1 MAEITPADLT
11 TDEKIALLHGRGLWR
26 SQAIP
31 RANIPSIVMTDGAY
45 GLRYSTTQIDAGA
58 DAADTLS
65 QFLNVAANG
74 MFGTTLPATCFPN
87 ANLSACSWD
96 TDLAYQMGTAL
107 ASECKAAGVHLLLGP
122 GINLRRTPL
131 AGRAFEYYS
140 EDPILAADL
149 AAAMIN
155 GLQDH
160 GIGASLKHFAC
171 NNSEIDRTNVSSE
184 VSERALRE
192 IYLYAFERAIAR
204 CNPWTVMSAYNP
216 LNGTQCA
223 ENPWLL
229 TQVLREEWGYGGLV
243 ISDWHAIK
251 DRPASLRAGTDL
263 DMPESP
269 RRREAL
275 RASLVNGSV
284 PITTLD
290 QSTARMLHF
299 LNRIQTANAAPPNDP
314 EAHHQLAQN
323 IATDSLVLLQND
335 GTLPLPK
342 ANFRLL
348 IIGEGASSPTIQGSG
363 SASTRPT
370 RVDIPLDE
378 IRARLSH
385 VSHLPFSATT
395 AEISA
400 EIASHPP
407 DAILIF
413 ASHHSSAEGEGA
425 DRQTL
430 HLAPGQDA
438 LITSLA
444 KTHRVIVALTSPD
457 AVEMPWANNVAAI
470 LACFYPGQGG
480 GTALARVLFG
490 EANPC
495 GKLTTSFP
503 QKRADIPGDLSY
515 PPEALH
521 HAYSE
526 GIFVG
531 YRGYDAREIAPLFAF
546 GHGLS
551 YTKFRYDS
559 LTLSANQITP
569 TGSITAQIAITNTG
583 DRPGKEIVQLYIRP
597 LNPALHRP
605 LRELK
610 AFGKIALNPGETGTL
625 TLSLTPRDFSHFDPT
640 EGRFVL
646 RGDGFVIEAAASS
659 RDIRLSAQ
667 LDGYH
672 EPSPPIPLLTTT
684 AANKLLADPRAE
696 AALLAVLCTK
706 LPMTTAQAQSLIDN
720 SRSSFLGLY
729 DTLSWYIADSLS
741 ETALQQAFD
750 AASKP

>member
-1 MAEITPADLT
+1 MAALTPADLT
-11 TDEKIALLHGRGLWR
+11 TEEKLTLLHGRGLWR
-26 SQAIP
+26 SQPIP
-31 RANIPSIVMTDGAY
+31 RANIPSIIMTDGAY

-87 ANLSACSWD
+87 ANLAACSWD
-96 TDLAYQMGTAL
+96 PDLAYQMGTAL

-171 NNSEIDRTNVSSE
+171 NNSEIDRTNVSSDLN
-184 VSERALRE
+184 ERALRE

-229 TQVLREEWGYGGLV
+229 TQVLREDWGYGGLV

-251 DRPASLRAGTDL
+251 DRPVALRAGTDL

-275 RASLVNGSV
+275 RAAVENGTV
-284 PITTLD
+284 PLATLD
-290 QSTARMLHF
+290 QSTARMLQF
-299 LNRIQTANAAPPNDP
+299 LNRIETANAAPPNNP

-323 IATDSLVLLQND
+323 IATESLVLLKND

-348 IIGEGASSPTIQGSG
+348 IVGEGATNPIIQGSG

-370 RVDIPLDE
+370 RVDNPLDE
-378 IRARLSH
+378 IRARLTTTI
-385 VSHLPFSATT
+385 HLPFTATLT
-395 AEISA
+395 
-400 EIASHPP
+400 EIAAQTP

-413 ASHHSSAEGEGA
+413 ASHHNSADGEGA
-425 DRQTL
+425 DRQSL
-430 HLAPGQDA
+430 SLAPGQDA
-438 LITSLA
+438 LIASLA
-444 KTHRVIVALTSPD
+444 QSHRIIVTLTSPD
-457 AVEMPWANNVAAI
+457 AIEMPWANDAAAI

-480 GTALARVLFG
+480 GEALARVLFG

-495 GKLTTSFP
+495 GKLTTTFP
-503 QKRADIPGDLSY
+503 QKRADIPGHLSY
-515 PPEALH
+515 PPEAQH

-531 YRGYDAREIAPLFAF
+531 YRGYDARETAPLFPF

-551 YTKFRYDS
+551 YTQFRYDS
-559 LTLSANQITP
+559 LTLSADSITP
-569 TGSITAQIAITNTG
+569 TGSITAEITVSNTG
-583 DRPGKEIVQLYIRP
+583 NRAGKEIVQLYIRP
-597 LNPALHRP
+597 LNSALRRP
-605 LRELK
+605 IRELK
-610 AFGKIALNPGETGTL
+610 AFGKIALNPGETGILTL
-625 TLSLTPRDFSHFDPT
+625 TLTSRDFSHFDPD

-646 RGDGFVIEAAASS
+646 RSDAFLVEAAASS
-659 RDIRLSAQ
+659 RDIRLATPVQ
-667 LDGYH
+667 GYH
-672 EPSPPIPLLTTT
+672 QLAPPISLLTTT

-696 AALLAVLCTK
+696 AALLAVICAN
-706 LPMTTAQAQSLIDN
+706 LPMTKPQAQSLIDN
-720 SRSSFLGLY
+720 SRTSFLGLY
-729 DTLSWYIADSLS
+729 DTLSWYIADSLP
-741 ETALQQAFD
+741 EVALQRALD

>member
-1 MAEITPADLT
+1 MAEIAPADLT
-11 TDEKIALLHGRGLWR
+11 TAEKITLLHGRGLWR
-26 SQAIP
+26 SQPIP
-31 RANIPSIVMTDGAY
+31 HANIPSIIMTDGAY

-58 DAADTLS
+58 DATDTLA
-65 QFLNVAANG
+65 QLLNIAKDG

-140 EDPILAADL
+140 EDPILSADL

-160 GIGASLKHFAC
+160 GVGASLKHFAC
-171 NNSEIDRTNVSSE
+171 NNSEIDRTNVSSD

-229 TQVLREEWGYGGLV
+229 TQVLREDWGYGGLV

-251 DRPASLRAGTDL
+251 DRPAALLAGTDL

-269 RRREAL
+269 RRRAAL
-275 RASLVNGSV
+275 RQAIANGTVSLAS
-284 PITTLD
+284 LD
-290 QSTARMLHF
+290 QSTARMLQF
-299 LNRIQTANAAPPNDP
+299 LNRVKFAKPAPANDP
-314 EAHHQLAQN
+314 NAHHQLAQN
-323 IATDSLVLLQND
+323 IATESLVLLQND

-348 IIGEGASSPTIQGSG
+348 IIGEGATNPTIQGSG
-363 SASTRPT
+363 SASTPPT

-378 IRARLSH
+378 IRARLATTI
-385 VSHLPFSATT
+385 HLPFTATT
-395 AEISA
+395 V
-400 EIASHPP
+400 EIATLTP
-407 DAILIF
+407 DAILIL
-413 ASHHSSAEGEGA
+413 ASHHSGAEGEGA
-425 DRQTL
+425 DRQSL
-430 HLAPGQDA
+430 QLAPGQDV
-438 LITSLA
+438 LIASLA
-444 KTHRVIVALTSPD
+444 QSHRIIVAITSPD
-457 AVEMPWANNVAAI
+457 AVEMPWANDAAAI

-480 GTALARVLFG
+480 GAAIARVLFG
-490 EANPC
+490 ETNPC
-495 GKLTTSFP
+495 GKLTTTFP
-503 QKRADIPGDLSY
+503 QKLSDIPGHLSY

-531 YRGYDAREIAPLFAF
+531 YRGYDAREIIPLFAF

-559 LTLSANQITP
+559 LTLSADHITP
-569 TGSITAQIAITNTG
+569 IGSIIARITLTNIG
-583 DRPGKEIVQLYIRP
+583 DRAGKEIVQLYIRP
-597 LNPALHRP
+597 LNSSLRRP

-610 AFGKIALNPGETGTL
+610 AFGKIALNPGDTATL
-625 TLSLTPRDFSHFDPT
+625 TLTLTPRDFSHFDPT

-646 RGDGFVIEAAASS
+646 RGDAFLVEAAASS
-659 RDIRLSAQ
+659 RDIRLTAEVQ
-667 LDGYH
+667 GYH
-672 EPSPPIPLLTTT
+672 QAKTPAPPAHHHRRQQTARRPPRRSRFAGRALHEPADDKTAGTEPNRQQPKLFPWPL
-684 AANKLLADPRAE
+684 
-696 AALLAVLCTK
+696 
-706 LPMTTAQAQSLIDN
+706 
-720 SRSSFLGLY
+720 
-729 DTLSWYIADSLS
+729 
-741 ETALQQAFD
+741 
-750 AASKP
+750 

>member
-1 MAEITPADLT
+1 MAKITAADLT
-11 TDEKIALLHGRGLWR
+11 TDEKITLLHGRGLWR
-26 SQAIP
+26 SHPIP
-31 RANIPSIVMTDGAY
+31 HANIPSIIMTDGAY
-45 GLRYSTTQIDAGA
+45 GLRYSTSQIDAGA
-58 DAADTLS
+58 DAADTLA

-96 TDLAYQMGTAL
+96 IDLAYQMGTAL

-140 EDPILAADL
+140 EDPILSADL

-171 NNSEIDRTNVSSE
+171 NNSEIDRTNVSSD

-229 TQVLREEWGYGGLV
+229 TQVLREDWGYGGLV

-251 DRPASLRAGTDL
+251 DRPAALLAGTDL

-269 RRREAL
+269 RRCEAL
-275 RASLVNGSV
+275 RKSVANGSV
-284 PITTLD
+284 PMTTLD
-290 QSTARMLHF
+290 QSTNRMLNF
-299 LNRIQTANAAPPNDP
+299 LTRIQTANAAPPNNP
-314 EAHHQLAQN
+314 ETHHHLAQN
-323 IATDSLVLLQND
+323 IATESLVLLQND
-335 GTLPLPK
+335 GILPLPK

-348 IIGEGASSPTIQGSG
+348 TIGEGATNPTIQGSG

-370 RVDIPLDE
+370 CVDSPLDE
-378 IRARLSH
+378 IRARLATTL
-385 VSHLPFSATT
+385 HLPFTATP
-395 AEISA
+395 AEINA

-425 DRQTL
+425 DRDSLQ
-430 HLAPGQDA
+430 LAPGQDA
-438 LITSLA
+438 LIASLA
-444 KTHRVIVALTSPD
+444 KSHRVIVAITSPD
-457 AVEMPWANNVAAI
+457 AVEMPWAKDAAAI

-480 GTALARVLFG
+480 GAALARVLFG

-495 GKLTTSFP
+495 GKLTTTFP
-503 QKRADIPGDLSY
+503 QKRADIPGHLSY

-521 HAYSE
+521 HTYSE

-531 YRGYDAREIAPLFAF
+531 YRGYDARDITPLFPF

-559 LTLSANQITP
+559 LALSDDQITK
-569 TGSITAQIAITNTG
+569 TGSIMAEITITNTG
-583 DRPGKEIVQLYIRP
+583 PSAGKEIVQLYIRP
-597 LNPALHRP
+597 LNPALRRP

-610 AFGKIALNPGETGTL
+610 AFGKIGLEPGETGTL
-625 TLSLTPRDFSHFDPT
+625 ILTLTPRDFSHFDPT

-646 RGDGFVIEAAASS
+646 RSNAFAIEAAASS
-659 RDIRLSAQ
+659 RDIRLTAEIKGHHQ
-667 LDGYH
+667 PTL
-672 EPSPPIPLLTTT
+672 PIPLLTTT

-696 AALLAVLCTK
+696 AALLAVLCAQ
-706 LPMTTAQAQSLIDN
+706 LPMTKPQAQGLIDN
-720 SRSSFLGLY
+720 SRTSFLSLY
-729 DTLSWYIADSLS
+729 DTLSWYIADSLP
-741 ETALQQAFD
+741 EAALQQALD

>member
-31 RANIPSIVMTDGAY
+31 QAGIPSIIMTDGAY
-45 GLRYSTTQIDAGA
+45 GLRYSTSQIDAGA
-58 DAADTLS
+58 DAADTLA
-65 QFLNVAANG
+65 QFLNVAKDG

-96 TDLAYQMGTAL
+96 TELAYQMGTAL

-171 NNSEIDRTNVSSE
+171 NNSEIDRTNISSDVSA
-184 VSERALRE
+184 RALRE
-192 IYLYAFERAIAR
+192 IYLYAFERTIAR

-229 TQVLREEWGYGGLV
+229 SQILRQDWGYGGLV

-251 DRPASLRAGTDL
+251 DRPAALLAGTDL

-275 RASLVNGSV
+275 RAAVQEGTV
-284 PITTLD
+284 PLARLD
-290 QSTARMLHF
+290 QSTARMLGF
-299 LNRIQTANAAPPNDP
+299 LNRIQTANPAPPNSP
-314 EAHHQLAQN
+314 ATHHQLAQD
-323 IATDSLVLLQND
+323 IATESLVLLQND

-348 IIGEGASSPTIQGSG
+348 TIGEGATHPIIQGSG

-378 IRARLSH
+378 IRARLTTS
-385 VSHLPFSATT
+385 SHLPFTATP
-395 AEISA
+395 A
-400 EIASHPP
+400 EIAALNP

-413 ASHHSSAEGEGA
+413 ATHSSSDGEGT
-425 DRQTL
+425 DRPSL
-430 HLAPGQDA
+430 HLGPGQDA
-438 LITSLA
+438 LITTLA
-444 KTHRVIVALTSPD
+444 QTYRVIVAVTAPD
-457 AVEMPWANNVAAI
+457 AVEMPWANDAAAI

-495 GKLTTSFP
+495 GKLTTTFP
-503 QKRADIPGDLSY
+503 QKQSDIPGQFSY
-515 PPEALH
+515 PPEGLH

-526 GIFVG
+526 GIYVG
-531 YRGYDAREIAPLFAF
+531 YRGYDAREITPLFPF

-551 YTKFRYDS
+551 YTSFRYDS
-559 LTLSANQITP
+559 LKLSADRITP
-569 TGSITAQIAITNTG
+569 TGSVTAEVSLTNTG
-583 DRPGKEIVQLYIRP
+583 SHPGKEIVQLYIRP
-597 LNPALHRP
+597 INPALRRP
-605 LRELK
+605 HRELK
-610 AFGKIALNPGETGTL
+610 AFGKVALNPGETGTL
-625 TLSLTPRDFSHFDPT
+625 TLTLTPRDFSHFDPN
-640 EGRFVL
+640 EGGFVL

-659 RDIRLSAQ
+659 RDIRLSAPLQ
-667 LDGYH
+667 GYH
-672 EPSPPIPLLTTT
+672 QPTPPIPLLTST

-696 AALLAVLCTK
+696 AAVLAVLCSHLAMTK
-706 LPMTTAQAQSLIDN
+706 PQAQSLIDN
-720 SRSSFLGLY
+720 SRDSFLGLY

-741 ETALQQAFD
+741 EAALQQAFD

>member
-1 MAEITPADLT
+1 MADITAADLT
-11 TDEKIALLHGRGLWR
+11 TDEKITLLHGRGLWR

-31 RANIPSIVMTDGAY
+31 HAKIASIIMTDGAY

-65 QFLNVAANG
+65 QFLNVANNG

-87 ANLSACSWD
+87 ANLAACSWD

-107 ASECKAAGVHLLLGP
+107 ASQCKAAGVHLLLGP

-149 AAAMIN
+149 AAALIN

-171 NNSEIDRTNVSSE
+171 NNSEIDRTSISSDVSK
-184 VSERALRE
+184 RALRE

-229 TQVLREEWGYGGLV
+229 TKVLRQEWGYGGLV

-251 DRPASLRAGTDL
+251 DRPASLMAGTDL

-269 RRREAL
+269 RRRDVLATAVE
-275 RASLVNGSV
+275 NGSV
-284 PITTLD
+284 PIAALD
-290 QSTARMLHF
+290 QSTTRMLHL
-299 LNRIQTANAAPPNDP
+299 LNRIETAHAAPPNDSDV
-314 EAHHQLAQN
+314 HHKLAQN
-323 IATDSLVLLQND
+323 IATESLVLLKND
-335 GTLPLPK
+335 GALPLPK
-342 ANFRLL
+342 AKFRLL
-348 IIGEGASSPTIQGSG
+348 IIGEGATNPTIQGSG

-370 RVDIPLDE
+370 RIDSPLDE
-378 IRARLSH
+378 ICARLDTTI
-385 VSHLPFSATT
+385 HLPFTATPT
-395 AEISA
+395 
-400 EIASHPP
+400 EIAAYTP

-413 ASHHSSAEGEGA
+413 ASHQSSAEGEGA
-425 DRQTL
+425 DRQWL
-430 HLAPGQDA
+430 QLAPGQDA

-444 KTHRVIVALTSPD
+444 PSHRVIVALTSPD
-457 AVEMPWANNVAAI
+457 AVEMPWADEAAAI

-480 GTALARVLFG
+480 GAAIARVLFG
-490 EANPC
+490 ESNPC
-495 GKLTTSFP
+495 GKLTTTFP
-503 QKRADIPGDLSY
+503 QKRADIPGILSY
-515 PPEALH
+515 PPEGLR

-531 YRGYDAREIAPLFAF
+531 YRGYDAREITPLFPF

-551 YTKFRYDS
+551 YTTFRYDS
-559 LTLSANQITP
+559 LILSEDKITE
-569 TGSITAQIAITNTG
+569 TGSITAKVTISNTG
-583 DRPGKEIVQLYIRP
+583 TRAGKEIVQLYIRP
-597 LNPALHRP
+597 LSPALRRP

-625 TLSLTPRDFSHFDPT
+625 TLALTPRDFSHFDPS

-646 RGDGFVIEAAASS
+646 RGESFVIEAAASS
-659 RDIRLSAQ
+659 RDIRLTAPVN
-667 LDGYH
+667 GFH
-672 EPSPPIPLLTTT
+672 EASPPIPLLTTT

-696 AALLAVLCTK
+696 AALLAVLCTA
-706 LPMTTAQAQSLIDN
+706 LPMTKPQAQSLIDN
-720 SRSSFLGLY
+720 SRSSFLSLY
-729 DTLSWYIADSLS
+729 DTLSWYIADSLP
-741 ETALQQAFD
+741 EAALQQAFD

>member
-1 MAEITPADLT
+1 MAEVTLT
-11 TDEKIALLHGRGLWR
+11 TDEKITLLHGRGLWR
-26 SQAIP
+26 SQPIP
-31 RANIPSIVMTDGAY
+31 HANIPSIIMTDGAY
-45 GLRYSTTQIDAGA
+45 GLRYSTTQIDAGS
-58 DAADTLS
+58 DAADTLA
-65 QFLNVAANG
+65 QFLSVAKDG

-96 TDLAYQMGTAL
+96 KDLAYQMGTAL

-122 GINLRRTPL
+122 GINLRRMPF

-140 EDPILAADL
+140 EDPIVAADL

-171 NNSEIDRTNVSSE
+171 NNSEIDRTNISSD

-229 TQVLREEWGYGGLV
+229 SQILRQEWGYGGLV

-251 DRPASLRAGTDL
+251 DRPASLLAGTDL

-269 RRREAL
+269 RRRETL
-275 RASLVNGSV
+275 RAAVADGRV
-284 PITTLD
+284 PMATLD
-290 QSTARMLHF
+290 QSVSRMSHL
-299 LNRIQTANAAPPNDP
+299 LSRIATANAAPAND
-314 EAHHQLAQN
+314 ASKHHQLAQD

-335 GTLPLPK
+335 GILPLPK

-348 IIGEGASSPTIQGSG
+348 TIGEGATHPVIQGSG
-363 SASTRPT
+363 SAATLPT

-378 IRARLSH
+378 IRARLDTT
-385 VSHLPFSATT
+385 SHLPFTATP
-395 AEISA
+395 A
-400 EIASHPP
+400 EIASHNP

-413 ASHHSSAEGEGA
+413 ATHHSSREGEGT
-425 DRQTL
+425 DRL
-430 HLAPGQDA
+430 SLKLAPGQDA
-438 LITSLA
+438 LIASLA
-444 KTHRVIVALTSPD
+444 KTHRVIVALTCPD
-457 AVEMPWANNVAAI
+457 AVEMPWAHDAAAI

-503 QKRADIPGDLSY
+503 QKQSDIPGHLSY
-515 PPEALH
+515 PPEGLR

-531 YRGYDAREIAPLFAF
+531 YRGYDAREITPLFPF

-551 YTKFRYDS
+551 YTQFRYDS
-559 LTLSANQITP
+559 LKLSADHINE
-569 TGSITAQIAITNTG
+569 TGSITAEISLTNTG
-583 DRPGKEIVQLYIRP
+583 NRAGKEIVQLYVRP
-597 LNPALHRP
+597 INPALRRP
-605 LRELK
+605 VRELK
-610 AFGKIALNPGETGTL
+610 AFGKICLDAGQTGSLTL
-625 TLSLTPRDFSHFDPT
+625 TLTPRDFSYFDPT

-646 RGDGFVIEAAASS
+646 RADGFVIEAAASS
-659 RDIRLSAQ
+659 RDIRLSARMQ
-667 LDGYH
+667 GH
-672 EPSPPIPLLTTT
+672 HQAAPPIPLLTSTT
-684 AANKLLADPRAE
+684 ASKLLADPRAE
-696 AALLAVLCTK
+696 AALLGVLCSHLAMSK
-706 LPMTTAQAQSLIDN
+706 SQAQSLIDKSRN
-720 SRSSFLGLY
+720 SFMSLY

-741 ETALQQAFD
+741 EVALQQAFD

>member
-1 MAEITPADLT
+1 MAEVTLT
-11 TDEKIALLHGRGLWR
+11 TDEKITLLHGRGLWR
-26 SQAIP
+26 SQPIP
-31 RANIPSIVMTDGAY
+31 HANIPSIIMTDGAY
-45 GLRYSTTQIDAGA
+45 GLRYSTTQIDAGS
-58 DAADTLS
+58 DAADTLA
-65 QFLNVAANG
+65 QFLSVAKDG

-96 TDLAYQMGTAL
+96 KDLAYQMGTAL

-122 GINLRRTPL
+122 GINLRRMPF

-140 EDPILAADL
+140 EDPIVAADL

-171 NNSEIDRTNVSSE
+171 NNSEIDRTNISSD

-229 TQVLREEWGYGGLV
+229 SQILRQEWGYGGLV

-251 DRPASLRAGTDL
+251 DRPASLLAGTDL

-269 RRREAL
+269 RRRETL
-275 RASLVNGSV
+275 RAAVADGRV
-284 PITTLD
+284 PMATLD
-290 QSTARMLHF
+290 QSVSRMSHL
-299 LNRIQTANAAPPNDP
+299 LSRIATANAAPAND
-314 EAHHQLAQN
+314 ASKHHQLAQD

-335 GTLPLPK
+335 GILPLPK

-348 IIGEGASSPTIQGSG
+348 TIGEGATHPVIQGSG
-363 SASTRPT
+363 SAATLPT

-378 IRARLSH
+378 IRARLDTT
-385 VSHLPFSATT
+385 SHLPFTATP
-395 AEISA
+395 A
-400 EIASHPP
+400 EIASHNP

-413 ASHHSSAEGEGA
+413 ATHHSSREGEGT
-425 DRQTL
+425 DRL
-430 HLAPGQDA
+430 SLKLAPGQDA
-438 LITSLA
+438 LIASLA
-444 KTHRVIVALTSPD
+444 KTHRVIVALTCPD
-457 AVEMPWANNVAAI
+457 AVEMPWAHDAAAI

-503 QKRADIPGDLSY
+503 QKQSDIPGHLSY
-515 PPEALH
+515 PPEGLR

-531 YRGYDAREIAPLFAF
+531 YRGYDAREITPLFPF

-551 YTKFRYDS
+551 YTQFRYDS
-559 LTLSANQITP
+559 LKLSADHINE
-569 TGSITAQIAITNTG
+569 TGSITAEISLTNTG
-583 DRPGKEIVQLYIRP
+583 NRAGKEIVQLYVRP
-597 LNPALHRP
+597 INPALRRP
-605 LRELK
+605 VRELK
-610 AFGKIALNPGETGTL
+610 AFGKISLDAGKTGSLTL
-625 TLSLTPRDFSHFDPT
+625 TLTPRDFSYFDPT

-646 RGDGFVIEAAASS
+646 RADGFVIEAAASS
-659 RDIRLSAQ
+659 RDIRLSARMQ
-667 LDGYH
+667 GH
-672 EPSPPIPLLTTT
+672 HQAAPPIPLLTSTT
-684 AANKLLADPRAE
+684 ASKLLADPRAE
-696 AALLAVLCTK
+696 AALLGVLCSHLAMSK
-706 LPMTTAQAQSLIDN
+706 SQAQSLIDKSRN
-720 SRSSFLGLY
+720 SFMSLY

-741 ETALQQAFD
+741 EVALQQAFD

>member
-11 TDEKIALLHGRGLWR
+11 TDDKITLLHGRGLWR
-26 SQAIP
+26 SQPIP
-31 RANIPSIVMTDGAY
+31 RANIPSIIMTDGAY

-58 DAADTLS
+58 DATDTLA
-65 QFLNVAANG
+65 QFLNVAKDG

-96 TDLAYQMGTAL
+96 TDLTYQMGTAL
-107 ASECKAAGVHLLLGP
+107 ASECKAVGVHLLLGP

-140 EDPILAADL
+140 EDPILSADL

-171 NNSEIDRTNVSSE
+171 NNSEIDRTNVSSD

-223 ENPWLL
+223 ENPWLI
-229 TQVLREEWGYGGLV
+229 TQVLREDWGYGGLV
-243 ISDWHAIK
+243 ILDWHAIK
-251 DRPASLRAGTDL
+251 DRPAALLAGTDL
-263 DMPESP
+263 GMPESP
-269 RRREAL
+269 PRRAAL
-275 RASLVNGSV
+275 RQAIANGTVPLAS
-284 PITTLD
+284 LD
-290 QSTARMLHF
+290 QSTARMLQF
-299 LNRIQTANAAPPNDP
+299 LNRVKFAKPAPANDP
-314 EAHHQLAQN
+314 NAHRQLAQN
-323 IATDSLVLLQND
+323 IATESLVLLQND

-348 IIGEGASSPTIQGSG
+348 IIGEGATNPTIQGSG

-370 RVDIPLDE
+370 RTDIPLDE
-378 IRARLSH
+378 IRARLGTTIH
-385 VSHLPFSATT
+385 KPFTATR
-395 AEISA
+395 A
-400 EIASHPP
+400 EIAAQTP

-413 ASHHSSAEGEGA
+413 ATHQSSAEGEGE
-425 DRQTL
+425 DRQSLT
-430 HLAPGQDA
+430 LAPGQDA
-438 LITSLA
+438 LIASLT

-457 AVEMPWANNVAAI
+457 AVEMPWATDAAAI

-480 GTALARVLFG
+480 GAALARVLFG

-495 GKLTTSFP
+495 GKLTTTFP
-503 QKRADIPGDLSY
+503 QKRADIPGSLSY
-515 PPEALH
+515 PPDALN

-531 YRGYDAREIAPLFAF
+531 YRGYDAREITPLFAF

-551 YTKFRYDS
+551 YTQFRYDS
-559 LTLSANQITP
+559 LMLSEGQVTE
-569 TGSITAQIAITNTG
+569 TGSITAKIVLTNAG
-583 DRPGKEIVQLYIRP
+583 RRAGKEIVQLYIRP
-597 LNPALHRP
+597 LNPALRRP

-610 AFGKIALNPGETGTL
+610 TFGKIALNPGETVTITL
-625 TLSLTPRDFSHFDPT
+625 TLTPRDFSHFDPT

-646 RGDGFVIEAAASS
+646 RSNAFVIEAAASS
-659 RDIRLSAQ
+659 RDIRLTAQ
-667 LDGYH
+667 VQGYH
-672 EPSPPIPLLTTT
+672 QPMLPIPLLTTT
-684 AANKLLADPRAE
+684 AANKLLAE
-696 AALLAVLCTK
+696 AAVRAVLCTA
-706 LPMTTAQAQSLIDN
+706 LPMTTAQAQNLIDN
-720 SRSSFLGLY
+720 SRKSFMSLY
-729 DTLSWYIADSLS
+729 DTFSWYIADSLP
-741 ETALQQAFD
+741 EAALQQALD

>member
-1 MAEITPADLT
+1 MAALTPADLT
-11 TDEKIALLHGRGLWR
+11 TYEKITLLHGRGLWR
-26 SQAIP
+26 SQPIP
-31 RANIPSIVMTDGAY
+31 HANIPSIIMTDGAY

-58 DAADTLS
+58 DTLT
-65 QFLNVAANG
+65 QFLNVAKDG

-96 TDLAYQMGTAL
+96 KDLAYQMGTAL
-107 ASECKAAGVHLLLGP
+107 ASECRAAGVHLLLGP
-122 GINLRRTPL
+122 GINLRRTPF

-140 EDPILAADL
+140 EDPILTADL
-149 AAAMIN
+149 AAAMIS

-171 NNSEIDRTNVSSE
+171 NNSEIDRTNISSD

-216 LNGTQCA
+216 LNGTQSA

-229 TQVLREEWGYGGLV
+229 TQVLRQDWGYDGLV

-251 DRPASLRAGTDL
+251 DRPASLLAGTDL

-275 RASLVNGSV
+275 RAAITNGSV
-284 PITTLD
+284 PMAALD
-290 QSTARMLHF
+290 QSTARMLLL
-299 LNRIQTANAAPPNDP
+299 LNRIQTANAAPPNNP
-314 EAHHQLAQN
+314 TAHHQLAQN
-323 IATDSLVLLQND
+323 IATESLVLLQND

-348 IIGEGASSPTIQGSG
+348 IIGEGATNPTIQGSG

-378 IRARLSH
+378 IRARLATTT
-385 VSHLPFSATT
+385 HLPFTATL
-395 AEISA
+395 E
-400 EIASHPP
+400 EIATHNP

-413 ASHHSSAEGEGA
+413 ATHHSSSDGEGA
-425 DRQTL
+425 DRQSL
-430 HLAPGQDA
+430 SLAPDQDA
-438 LITSLA
+438 LIASLA
-444 KTHRVIVALTSPD
+444 QSHRIIVALTSPD
-457 AVEMPWANNVAAI
+457 AVEMPWAGDAAAI

-480 GTALARVLFG
+480 GAALARVLFG

-495 GKLTTSFP
+495 GKLTTTFP
-503 QKRADIPGDLSY
+503 QKSADIPGHLSY
-515 PPEALH
+515 PPEGLH
-521 HAYSE
+521 HTYSE

-531 YRGYDAREIAPLFAF
+531 YRAYDAREIAPLFPF

-551 YTKFRYDS
+551 YTTFRYDS
-559 LTLSANQITP
+559 LTLSDDNITP
-569 TGSITAQIAITNTG
+569 TGSITAQITLTNIG
-583 DRPGKEIVQLYIRP
+583 HRAGKEIVQLYIRP
-597 LNPALHRP
+597 LNPDGRRP

-625 TLSLTPRDFSHFDPT
+625 TLALTPRDFSHFDPT

-646 RGDGFVIEAAASS
+646 RGDAFLIEVAASS
-659 RDIRLSAQ
+659 RDIRLTAQ
-667 LDGYH
+667 VQGYH
-672 EPSPPIPLLTTT
+672 QPKLPIPLLTTT
-684 AANKLLADPRAE
+684 SANKLLTDSRAE
-696 AALLAVLCTK
+696 AVLLAVLCAN
-706 LPMTTAQAQSLIDN
+706 LPMTKPQAQSLIDN
-720 SRSSFLGLY
+720 SRTSFLGLY
-729 DTLSWYIADSLS
+729 DTLSWYIADSLP
-741 ETALQQAFD
+741 EAALQQALD

>member
-11 TDEKIALLHGRGLWR
+11 TDEKIALLHGHGLWR
-26 SQAIP
+26 SNAIP
-31 RANIPSIVMTDGAY
+31 HADIPSIIMTDGAY

-58 DAADTLS
+58 DAADTLA
-65 QFLNVAANG
+65 QFLNVAKDG

-87 ANLSACSWD
+87 ANLAACSWD
-96 TDLAYQMGTAL
+96 PDLAYQMGTAL
-107 ASECKAAGVHLLLGP
+107 AAECKAAGVHLLLGP

-149 AAAMIN
+149 AAALIN

-160 GIGASLKHFAC
+160 GVGASLKHFAC
-171 NNSEIDRTNVSSE
+171 NNSEIDRTNISSD

-204 CNPWTVMSAYNP
+204 SAPWTVMSAYNL

-223 ENPWLL
+223 ENAWLL
-229 TQVLREEWGYGGLV
+229 TQVLREDWGYGGLV

-251 DRPASLRAGTDL
+251 DRPAALMAGTDL

-275 RASLVNGSV
+275 RTAIATGSV
-284 PITTLD
+284 PMASLD
-290 QSTARMLHF
+290 QSTARMLHL
-299 LNRIQTANAAPPNDP
+299 LNRISTAKTAPADD
-314 EAHHQLAQN
+314 ATKHHQLAQN
-323 IATDSLVLLQND
+323 IATESLILLQND
-335 GTLPLPK
+335 GILPLPK

-348 IIGEGASSPTIQGSG
+348 IIGEGATSPTIQGSG

-378 IRARLSH
+378 IRARLATAI
-385 VSHLPFSATT
+385 HLPFTATP
-395 AEISA
+395 A
-400 EIASHPP
+400 EIAACDP

-413 ASHHSSAEGEGA
+413 ATHHNSAEGEGA
-425 DRQTL
+425 DRHSLQ
-430 HLAPGQDA
+430 LAPGQDR
-438 LITSLA
+438 LISTLG

-457 AVEMPWANNVAAI
+457 AVEMPWAGDTAAI

-480 GTALARVLFG
+480 GAALARILFG

-495 GKLTTSFP
+495 GKLTTTFP
-503 QKRADIPGDLSY
+503 QKLSDIPGFLGY
-515 PPEALH
+515 PPEALR

-531 YRGYDAREIAPLFAF
+531 YRGYDAREIAPLFPF

-551 YTKFRYDS
+551 YTQFHYDS
-559 LTLSANQITP
+559 LTLSTEKVTE
-569 TGSITAQIAITNTG
+569 TGSITAQITLTNTG

-597 LNPALHRP
+597 INPALRRP

-610 AFGKIALNPGETGTL
+610 AFGKIALNPDQTGTL
-625 TLSLTPRDFSHFDPT
+625 TLSLTPRDFSHFDT
-640 EGRFVL
+640 SEGRFVL
-646 RGDGFVIEAAASS
+646 RGDAFVIEAAASS
-659 RDIRLSAQ
+659 RDIRLSAEVQ
-667 LDGYH
+667 GFH
-672 EPSPPIPLLTTT
+672 QSAPQVPLRTTT

-696 AALLAVLCTK
+696 AALLAVLCTA
-706 LPMTTAQAQSLIDN
+706 LPMTKPQAQSLIDN
-720 SRSSFLGLY
+720 SRGSFLGIY
-729 DTLSWYIADSLS
+729 DTLSWYIADSLP
-741 ETALQQAFD
+741 EAALQQAFD

>member
-1 MAEITPADLT
+1 MADITAADLT
-11 TDEKIALLHGRGLWR
+11 TEEKITLLHGRGLWR
-26 SQAIP
+26 SQPIP
-31 RANIPSIVMTDGAY
+31 HAGIPSIIMTDGAY
-45 GLRYSTTQIDAGA
+45 GLRYSTSQIDAGA
-58 DAADTLS
+58 DAADTLT

-96 TDLAYQMGTAL
+96 TGLAYQMGTAL
-107 ASECKAAGVHLLLGP
+107 ASECQAAGVHLLLGP

-140 EDPILAADL
+140 EDPILSADP

-160 GIGASLKHFAC
+160 GVGASLKHFAC
-171 NNSEIDRTNVSSE
+171 NNSEIDRTNVSSD

-192 IYLYAFERAIAR
+192 VYLYAFERAIAR

-229 TQVLREEWGYGGLV
+229 TQILRQDWGYGGLV

-251 DRPASLRAGTDL
+251 DRPASLLAGTDL

-269 RRREAL
+269 RRRESL
-275 RASLVNGSV
+275 RAAIVNGTV
-284 PITTLD
+284 PMATLD
-290 QSTARMLHF
+290 QSTTRILNL
-299 LNRIQTANAAPPNDP
+299 LNRIESANRAPPNNP
-314 EAHHQLAQN
+314 ETHHQLAQN
-323 IATDSLVLLQND
+323 IATESLVLLQND

-348 IIGEGASSPTIQGSG
+348 TIGEGATNPIIQGSG

-370 RVDIPLDE
+370 RTDIPLDE
-378 IRARLSH
+378 IRARLATT
-385 VSHLPFSATT
+385 SHLPFTATP
-395 AEISA
+395 E
-400 EIASHPP
+400 EIAAQTP

-413 ASHHSSAEGEGA
+413 ASHHGSAEGEGA
-425 DRQTL
+425 DRNTL
-430 HLAPGQDA
+430 KLAPGQDA
-438 LITSLA
+438 LIANLA
-444 KTHRVIVALTSPD
+444 KTYRVIVAVTSPD
-457 AVEMPWANNVAAI
+457 AVEMPWANDTAAI

-480 GTALARVLFG
+480 GAALARVLFG
-490 EANPC
+490 ETNPC
-495 GKLTTSFP
+495 GKLTTTFP
-503 QKRADIPGDLSY
+503 QKRGDIPGNLSY

-531 YRGYDAREIAPLFAF
+531 YRGYDAREITPLFPF

-551 YTKFRYDS
+551 YTEFRYDS
-559 LTLSANQITP
+559 LTLSEGKVTE
-569 TGSITAQIAITNTG
+569 TGSITAQITLTNIG
-583 DRPGKEIVQLYIRP
+583 DRAGKEIVQLYIRP
-597 LNPALHRP
+597 INPSLRRP
-605 LRELK
+605 IRELK
-610 AFGKIALNPGETGTL
+610 AFGKIALNPGESGTITL
-625 TLSLTPRDFSHFDPT
+625 TLTPRDFSHFDPD

-646 RGDGFVIEAAASS
+646 RGDGFIVEAAASS
-659 RDIRLSAQ
+659 RDIRLTASLQ
-667 LDGYH
+667 GYH
-672 EPSPPIPLLTTT
+672 QPKAPLPLHTTT

-696 AALLAVLCTK
+696 AAVLAALCAN
-706 LPMTTAQAQSLIDN
+706 LPMTKPQAQTLIDN
-720 SRSSFLGLY
+720 SRTSFLSLY
-729 DTLSWYIADSLS
+729 DTLSWYIADSLP
-741 ETALQQAFD
+741 EAALQQALD